1 MHTHMFYAWYWVI
14 KHSVDDNRFRT
25 SLWSASSSSSSPFSP
40 PLVFSSSTFLNLIGN
55 TYNVSNNTRR
65 NKSKQ
70 YKKESKEAKFDRD
83 LVVVCIL
90 LFLSISCLISI
101 KRSVLCV
108 DYIKCIP
115 KNALNMSTRAREKS
129 TFFFFYSAP
138 PEKKNRVICINQKRR
153 IVCFDVACVRQ
164 SKREIQCTR
173 KYNKASRVEASTWQ
187 RQISPRA
194 SHRIVRQI

>member
-1 MHTHMFYAWYWVI
+1 MCQTTRDGT
-14 KHSVDDNRFRT
+14 K
-25 SLWSASSSSSSPFSP
+25 AS
-40 PLVFSSSTFLNLIGN
+40 N
-55 TYNVSNNTRR
+55 T
-65 NKSKQ
+65 
-70 YKKESKEAKFDRD
+70 KKESKEAKFDRD

-173 KYNKASRVEASTWQ
+173 KYNKASRVEAST
-187 RQISPRA
+187 
-194 SHRIVRQI
+194 